1 MYQIGFIVEQALGHV
16 THGKNLQQNVPA
28 DPEIKARWALPAWQT
43 TGLKAKIPVY
53 KSNWTVQAGL
63 QARQAIARWQRE
75 APVDGLFFHTQVPA
89 VLAQKWL
96 HHIPTILS
104 LDATPRQYDRLGAYY
119 EHETGPSWLEQKKY
133 ELNVSCY
140 RAASHLVTWSEWAK
154 QGLIDEYFVPA
165 EKITVIPPGVNT
177 AEWTPP
183 TTNQRNE
190 SGPVKILFVGANLE
204 RKGGLLLLEAFRQLR
219 TETGESPLA
228 NLELHMVTR
237 DTVTAEPGLHVY
249 NQMQPNSAELK
260 QLFYQSDIFCLP
272 TFGDCLPMVLS
283 EAGAAGLPLISTD
296 VAAIPEI
303 VRHEETG
310 LLVPPHNTAA
320 LTAALRQLIVN
331 RELRLTYGRN
341 AQRLIQHDH
350 DAPKNA
356 ARLLTLLKAKINEAK
371 NNDE

>member
-1 MYQIGFIVEQALGHV
+1 MYQVGFIVEQALGHV
-16 THGKNLQQNVPA
+16 THGENLRQNVPA

-43 TGLKAKIPVY
+43 TGFKAKIPVY

-140 RAASHLVTWSEWAK
+140 RAASHLVTWSDWAK

-165 EKITVIPPGVNT
+165 DKITVIPPGVNT
-177 AEWTPP
+177 AEWSPP
-183 TTNQRNE
+183 SPHPHPETN
-190 SGPVKILFVGANLE
+190 PVKILFVGGNLE
-204 RKGGLLLLEAFRQLR
+204 RKGGLLLLDAFRQLR
-219 TETGESPLA
+219 AESPLA
-228 NLELHMVTR
+228 NLELHLVTR
-237 DTVTAEPGLHVY
+237 DAVAAEPGLHVY
-249 NQMQPNSAELK
+249 HQMQPNSAALK
-260 QLFYQSDIFCLP
+260 QLFHQSDIFCLP

-303 VRHEETG
+303 VRHGETG
-310 LLVPPHNTAA
+310 LLVPPHNTEA
-320 LTAALRQLIVN
+320 LTAALRQLILN
-331 RELRLTYGRN
+331 RAQRLAYGRN
-341 AQRLIQHDH
+341 AQQLIQRDH
-350 DAPKNA
+350 DAPTNA
-356 ARLLTLLKAKINEAK
+356 VRLLTLLKAKINEAK
-371 NNDE
+371 HT